1 MPPKTPKKIAT
12 RTLSRRSLIDWMGKA
27 TVLALGGEALA
38 ACAAG
43 DGGSSDAGFPDGNS
57 PDGGLDGGVD
67 SGFDAESPDG
77 SGLDADVEGEPS
89 DADGVDADEGGF
101 GDGDIDGDTAGE
113 GEWDFAPPT
122 ERPEIYEDWPSRTVD
137 RQNIAEILASW
148 ELRIDGMV
156 DTPVTLT
163 FAQLLEL
170 TRQDQ
175 ITDFHCVEGWSVYD
189 VPWNG
194 VHLSTL
200 LDLVGVQSDATHVT
214 YHTINGQYNESLPL
228 DVALE
233 PRTLLAYG
241 VDDHTLPLSHG
252 FPLRLHVP
260 RLLAYKSA
268 KYIQRIELTDEPVA
282 GFWVALGYDYLGEVP
297 EGRLR
302 EGRY

>member
-1 MPPKTPKKIAT
+1 MPPEKVKKTST
-12 RTLSRRSLIDWMGKA
+12 RTLSRRSLLDWFGKA
-27 TVLALGGEALA
+27 TVLVLGGEALA

-43 DGGSSDAGFPDGNS
+43 EEGMPDGS
-57 PDGGLDGGVD
+57 AYPEGGLDGGA
-67 SGFDAESPDG
+67 DAGSDG
-77 SGLDADVEGEPS
+77 DVTDGDVGADT
-89 DADGVDADEGGF
+89 GGG
-101 GDGDIDGDTAGE
+101 GDGDLGDAGDADA
-113 GEWDFAPPT
+113 GGSAEWDFAPPT
-122 ERPEIYEDWPSRTVD
+122 DPPEIYDEWPSRTVD
-137 RQNIAEILASW
+137 RQNIAEILSSW

-163 FAQLLEL
+163 FMELLEL

-200 LDLVGVQSDATHVT
+200 LDLVGVRPEATHVT
-214 YHTINGQYNESLPL
+214 YHTVNDQYNESLPL

-233 PRTLLAYG
+233 PKTLMAYG
-241 VDDHTLPLSHG
+241 VDEHTLPLSHG
-252 FPLRLHVP
+252 FPLRLVVP
-260 RLLAYKSA
+260 RLLGYKSA
-268 KYIQRIELTDEPVA
+268 KYVQRIELTDGPIA
-282 GFWVALGYDYLGEVP
+282 GFWVALGYSYDGEVP

>member
-1 MPPKTPKKIAT
+1 MPPKTPKKLSK
-12 RTLSRRSLIDWMGKA
+12 RTISRRSLIDWFGKA

-43 DGGSSDAGFPDGNS
+43 DGGMPDAGSFPDGGD
-57 PDGGLDGGVD
+57 DG
-67 SGFDAESPDG
+67 GFDAGSDG
-77 SGLDADVEGEPS
+77 DRSDSDVTDGDVEQDS
-89 DADGVDADEGGF
+89 VDGG
-101 GDGDIDGDTAGE
+101 GDGDGGSGDGDVEVDG
-113 GEWDFAPPT
+113 GSSDDWDFSPPT
-122 ERPEIYEDWPSRTVD
+122 EPPEIFEEWPSRTVD
-137 RQNIAEILASW
+137 RQNITDILSSW
-148 ELRIDGMV
+148 ELQIDGMV

-163 FAQLLEL
+163 FLQLLEL

-200 LDLVGVQSDATHVT
+200 LDLAGVRSEATHVT
-214 YHTINGQYNESLPL
+214 YHTINGEYNESLPL

-233 PRTLLAYG
+233 EKTLLAYG
-241 VDDHTLPLSHG
+241 VADHTLPLTHG
-252 FPLRLHVP
+252 FPLRLVVP

-268 KYIQRIELTDEPVA
+268 KYVQRIELTDEPVA
-282 GFWVALGYDYLGEVP
+282 GFWVALGYSYSGEVP